1 MRQRRIQSQA
11 HAPYGPHG
19 LQIPEELNSIRPR
32 VPVGQISDWPPPGH
46 DEPTDCHARLPP
58 VSWKRPLM
66 AAGQESNTST
76 ERTAP
81 RRQAPSWLAPIGAA
95 FIMTACAGGQPT
107 QATPAASGAKPPV
120 AAPVTDDLNHELV
133 AFIGDSITFYWDDPA
148 WAPEEDLLS
157 SHLPQFIDAGI
168 NGQTSAQMLARF
180 GTDILDKHPATSL
193 GPEDMNSL
201 FAMVEMAVASGA
213 DVIVGTLPPQ
223 DFAGVTQTQQQLHAQ
238 WNEGIRT
245 GAPAYGYTVAEFY
258 DAMVNAD
265 GTQNAGLFAADR
277 VHPDGAGYAVMWAVL
292 APLLNASTH
301 AHQFETTMR
310 SNNRCWPFGRACRLR
325 TTCVFNQRACNLSAC
340 ARLRGTN
347 GAPIKILSKLLGR
360 SLRIR

>member
-1 MRQRRIQSQA
+1 
-11 HAPYGPHG
+11 
-19 LQIPEELNSIRPR
+19 
-32 VPVGQISDWPPPGH
+32 
-46 DEPTDCHARLPP
+46 
-58 VSWKRPLM
+58 M

-81 RRQAPSWLAPIGAA
+81 RRRAPSWLAPIGAA

-180 GTDILDKHPATSL
+180 GTDILDKHLGTIVINAGTNDVDYLDVNANTNPRDAAATSL